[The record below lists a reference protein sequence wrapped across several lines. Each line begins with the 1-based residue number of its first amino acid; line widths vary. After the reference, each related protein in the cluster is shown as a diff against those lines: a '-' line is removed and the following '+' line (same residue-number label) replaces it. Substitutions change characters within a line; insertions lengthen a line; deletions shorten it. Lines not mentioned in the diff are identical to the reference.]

1 MIDKNQVA
9 QAGSLLKQSKSLLIF
24 LPQNS
29 PLDSL
34 AAGLGLYL
42 SLKAA
47 KKNVQIGCPT
57 PISVSFNRLFGVD
70 KVSDKIGS
78 RNLVISFPH
87 IKESIEEVSTYIENQ
102 TFNVVIS
109 PQKGAQPLNSDKV
122 AFSRQG
128 IEAEVMVVIGARKL
142 EDLGSF
148 YTDGREAFSRAQI
161 ICVANY
167 PNGTPFGTINLVDA
181 QISSC
186 SEVIARLLRKEGF
199 SVKGDIATNLVAGI
213 ESATNNLQFK
223 TTAESFEIIAWLM
236 RQGGKRGHL
245 QAQPVMGTA
254 MPGMIPQMGMR
265 APFPAAVPQFP
276 QPAMPG
282 GQLGR
287 AIPQPPFQAQPP
299 FPAPSQPAASPN
311 RTAQPFN
318 QPFNQPPIFQ
328 ETEATDVAPEGPGTT
343 EGGQAKPSPDW
354 YKPKIFK
361 GKTTV

>member
-1 MIDKNQVA
+1 MVDKNQVV
-9 QAGSLLKQSKSLLIF
+9 QAGNLLKQSKSLLIF
-24 LPQNS
+24 LPQNP

-57 PISVSFNRLFGVD
+57 PISVGFNRLFGVD
-70 KVSDKIGS
+70 KISDKVGS

-87 IKESIEEVSTYIENQ
+87 IKESIEEISTYIENQ

-109 PQKGAQPLNSDKV
+109 PQKGGQPLNPDKV

-128 IEAEVMVVIGARKL
+128 IDAEVMVVIGARKL

-148 YTDGREAFSRAQI
+148 YTDGREAFSKAQI
-161 ICVANY
+161 ISVANY
-167 PNGTPFGTINLVDA
+167 PNSAPFGTINLVDA
-181 QISSC
+181 QIFSC
-186 SEVIARLLRKEGF
+186 SEMTARLLRKERF
-199 SVKGDIATNLVAGI
+199 SVKSDIATNLVAGV

-223 TTAESFEIIAWLM
+223 TTAETFEIIAWLM
-236 RQGGKRGHL
+236 RQGGKRGHML
-245 QAQPVMGTA
+245 RAQPVMGTA
-254 MPGMIPQMGMR
+254 IPEIVPQMGMR

-282 GQLGR
+282 GQLGK
-287 AIPQPPFQAQPP
+287 AIPRPPFQTQSSTPAQPEP
-299 FPAPSQPAASPN
+299 ASPN
-311 RTAQPFN
+311 RTAP
-318 QPFNQPPIFQ
+318 PSNQPPIFQ
-328 ETEATDVAPEGPGTT
+328 EIEATDVAPEGSGTT
-343 EGGQAKPSPDW
+343 EGGQVKPSPDW

-361 GKTTV
+361 GKTTI